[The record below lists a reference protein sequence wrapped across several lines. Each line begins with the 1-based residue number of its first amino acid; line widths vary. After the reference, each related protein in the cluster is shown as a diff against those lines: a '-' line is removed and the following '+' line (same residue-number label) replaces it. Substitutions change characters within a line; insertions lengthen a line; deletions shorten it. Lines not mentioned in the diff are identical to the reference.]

1 MVSHALFIKIPEDG
15 THAKTTKGYR
25 LPKPC
30 SIPPSVTSVAKILF
44 RLKQEATEHT
54 ENREMG

>member
-1 MVSHALFIKIPEDG
+1 
-15 THAKTTKGYR
+15 
-25 LPKPC
+25 
-30 SIPPSVTSVAKILF
+30 VTSVAKILF